1 MTAEDGPSPARA
13 RVLQAAAT
21 AICERGLAGTRVAD
35 IAVHAGMS
43 PGHVMYY
50 FSTREE
56 ILVEA
61 LRWANE
67 RFLEEALADAEAL
80 PTVHERLLRLVDLAM
95 PSDPAEEPHSQWLLW
110 LDVWARSPRNP
121 IVDANRRD
129 LESRWIATY
138 ADLAEQGIAA
148 GEFRSVDAQDFA
160 VRFAV
165 LMDGL
170 GKAVVLADSWMS
182 RERARRICADMIEA
196 ELVGG
201 ARVGRS

>member
-1 MTAEDGPSPARA
+1 MTADGGPSPARA
-13 RVLQAAAT
+13 RVLQAAAA
-21 AICERGLAGTRVAD
+21 AICERGLANTRVAD

-67 RFLEEALADAEAL
+67 RFLEDALAEAASL
-80 PTVHERLLRLVDLAM
+80 PTVRERLLRLVDLGM

-110 LDVWARSPRNP
+110 LDVWARSSRNP
-121 IVDANRRD
+121 VVDANRRD
-129 LESRWIATY
+129 LESRWVDAY
-138 ADLAEQGIAA
+138 AGLVEEGIAA
-148 GEFRSVDAQDFA
+148 GEFRAVDASDFA

-170 GKAVVLADSWMS
+170 RKAVVLADSWMS
-182 RERARRICADMIEA
+182 RERARQICADMIEA
-196 ELVGG
+196 ELVGK
-201 ARVGRS
+201 APVGPA

>member
-1 MTAEDGPSPARA
+1 MRAEDGTSPARA
-13 RVLQAAAT
+13 RVLQAAAA
-21 AICERGLAGTRVAD
+21 AICERGLADTRVAD

-67 RFLEEALADAEAL
+67 RFLEEALAEAALL

-110 LDVWARSPRNP
+110 LDVWARSPRNAV
-121 IVDANRRD
+121 VDANRRD
-129 LESRWIATY
+129 LESRWVTTY
-138 ADLAEQGIAA
+138 ADLVEQGIAA
-148 GEFRSVDAQDFA
+148 GEFRAVDAQDFA

-170 GKAVVLADSWMS
+170 GKAVVLADTWMS
-182 RERARRICADMIEA
+182 RERARRICADMIAA
-196 ELVGG
+196 ELVDESP
-201 ARVGRS
+201 AGRA